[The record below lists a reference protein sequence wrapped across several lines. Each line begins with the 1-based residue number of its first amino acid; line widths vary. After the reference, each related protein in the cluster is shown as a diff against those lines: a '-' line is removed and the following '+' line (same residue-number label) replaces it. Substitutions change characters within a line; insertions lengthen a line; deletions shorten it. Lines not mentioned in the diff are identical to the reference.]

1 MHALSSRCFNR
12 LIFSFCLL
20 AAAPSGVAA
29 FERCD
34 NANDLSATN
43 HTFLQTETDDSDT
56 LTTAKAIPNDSLP
69 TDKGERKRLK
79 AKIKKTG
86 SWIKRF
92 VRGFDDYDTEYIAP
106 NYYNYTAMLQNTNFY
121 QFYRFKG
128 TDADGNS
135 QSLQAA
141 PQPGFKVGPYFGW
154 RWIFLGYTFDIGHP
168 QSATKS
174 TEFNLSLYS
183 SMLGCDLV
191 YIRNTGDFTLQKTSG
206 FSDEIAHSVR
216 RKKFSG
222 LDTYTFSLGAY
233 YVFNHRHF
241 SYPAAFSQSTVQRKS
256 CGSWLLGFNYSH
268 QSVDFDHTR
277 LPAPL
282 VTPDEETGKVPLID
296 ELKIAKTDYRN
307 CSINGGYAYNW
318 VFAKNWLFAV
328 SLTPSLGLKW
338 SKGERVRSE
347 DIWENNIKNFK
358 LDFISRVGLVWNNS
372 HYFAGASVITH
383 AYDYTK
389 NKYSLSNYIH
399 YVNIY
404 AGFMFNKKR
413 HYRNQPSRK

>member
-1 MHALSSRCFNR
+1 MHALSFHRFNR
-12 LIFSFCLL
+12 LLLTCSLL
-20 AAAPSGVAA
+20 AVAPTDAAA
-29 FERCD
+29 FGRCD
-34 NANDLSATN
+34 DTDGLNAA
-43 HTFLQTETDDSDT
+43 SDT
-56 LTTAKAIPNDSLP
+56 AFSVCAGDADAHTAKATHNDSLSAEK
-69 TDKGERKRLK
+69 DEGKRLK
-79 AKIKKTG
+79 AKIRKTG
-86 SWIKRF
+86 SWLKRF
-92 VRGFDDYDTEYIAP
+92 IRGFDDYDTEYIAP

-128 TDADGNS
+128 TDAEGNS

-154 RWIFLGYTFDIGHP
+154 RWIFLGYTFDLGHP

-183 SMLGCDLV
+183 SMLGCDLM
-191 YIRNTGDFTLQKTSG
+191 YIRSTGDFTLQKTSG

-256 CGSWLLGFNYSH
+256 CGSWLLGFNYAH

-282 VTPDEETGKVPLID
+282 VTPDAQTGKIPLID

-328 SLTPSLGLKW
+328 SLTPSVGFKW

-372 HYFAGASVITH
+372 HYFAGTSLITH

-389 NKYSLSNYIH
+389 NKYSLSNYIN

-404 AGFMFNKKR
+404 VGFMFNKKR
-413 HYRNQPSRK
+413 HYRNQPSRE

>member
-56 LTTAKAIPNDSLP
+56 LTTAKTIPNDSLP

-79 AKIKKTG
+79 TKIKKTG

-183 SMLGCDLV
+183 SMLGCL
-191 YIRNTGDFTLQKTSG
+191 
-206 FSDEIAHSVR
+206 
-216 RKKFSG
+216 
-222 LDTYTFSLGAY
+222 SL
-233 YVFNHRHF
+233 
-241 SYPAAFSQSTVQRKS
+241 
-256 CGSWLLGFNYSH
+256 
-268 QSVDFDHTR
+268 
-277 LPAPL
+277 
-282 VTPDEETGKVPLID
+282 
-296 ELKIAKTDYRN
+296 
-307 CSINGGYAYNW
+307 
-318 VFAKNWLFAV
+318 
-328 SLTPSLGLKW
+328 
-338 SKGERVRSE
+338 
-347 DIWENNIKNFK
+347 
-358 LDFISRVGLVWNNS
+358 
-372 HYFAGASVITH
+372 
-383 AYDYTK
+383 
-389 NKYSLSNYIH
+389 IH
-399 YVNIY
+399 I
-404 AGFMFNKKR
+404 
-413 HYRNQPSRK
+413 